1 MCLEK
6 VKRNFMN
13 LISRVKLSVLTL
25 MMNFGKEGESIAPIF
40 KEINS
45 DVDNSSY
52 HYPKIIWLYWHSQDD
67 IPEVVRLC
75 VDTVRKFCPD
85 YKVNFLNASSVNE
98 YISLPDI
105 PASLPLA
112 VKADY
117 IRLMLLEKYGG
128 VWMDSS
134 IFLNEDFG
142 WISKMISN
150 HDAFVFYS
158 DECTIDLNEPITE
171 NWFIISPLGSPF
183 IKAWLK
189 EFSLCIFSEDPVSYY
204 SSIKNDKKYVQNLTK
219 PDYLLCYVSAIKVL
233 KESKFKILYAS
244 SESVGHYF
252 NYKYNFNG
260 SYVAAE
266 LTGVSE
272 NKIAKVKMIKLN
284 SGSRNAVQEFLN
296 KGKIKTGSYIH
307 NVIKSNFL

>member
-1 MCLEK
+1 MFLGK
-6 VKRNFMN
+6 IKRNFMN
-13 LISRVKLSVLTL
+13 LIRRVKLSLLILKMT
-25 MMNFGKEGESIAPIF
+25 FGKEGESIAPIF

-45 DVDNSSY
+45 DVDNGSY
-52 HYPKIIWLYWHSQDD
+52 SYPKVIWLYWHSHDD

-75 VDTVRKFCPD
+75 VDRVRTFCPD
-85 YKVNFLNASSVNE
+85 YKVNFLNASSINE
-98 YISLPDI
+98 YITLPDI
-105 PASLPLA
+105 PDSLPLA
-112 VKADY
+112 IKADY

-142 WISKMISN
+142 WISKMSSN

-158 DECTIDLNEPITE
+158 DECTIDLDEPITE
-171 NWFIISPLGSPF
+171 NWSIISPIGSPF

-189 EFSLCIFSEDPVSYY
+189 ELSLCIFSEDPVNYY
-204 SSIKNDKKYVQNLTK
+204 SSIKYDKKYVQNLTK
-219 PDYLLCYVSAIKVL
+219 PDYLLCYISAIKVL
-233 KESKFKILYAS
+233 KESKFKVLYAS
-244 SESVGHYF
+244 SKSVGHYF
-252 NYKYNFNG
+252 NYKYQFNG

-272 NKIAKVKMIKLN
+272 KKIAKVKMIKLT
-284 SGSRNAVQEFLN
+284 SGSRNSVQEFLN